1 MSLIQKYQPVTIEK
15 CGFDK
20 HFEDIIKLMIRVD
33 NLNLILYGHQECG
46 KSTILKLI
54 ITMYYAKEIEDDIDI
69 RENILHINNSTDQ
82 GIQYY
87 RNDVKSFCQTCSLI
101 PNKKKIV
108 VLDDLDLINQQS
120 QQVFRNCIDSFN
132 EHVHFLCSCTSIQK
146 IIESIQSRQMIIKMK
161 TVTNEKMYSIF
172 NEIVKD
178 EKIVHEE
185 EAKEFVIK
193 IANKSVRTMI
203 SYLEKFKLINE
214 VITLELAHQACTNI
228 NFSSFDRYVQHLRCY
243 EDHNSHKLLLELHDM
258 GYSVMD
264 ILDAFYAYVKTTTC
278 LSEYEKYKIVPYL
291 CKYIQIFH
299 EIHEDEMELAFFTN
313 NISDIFRNVEKKQDE
328 LIHAS
333 NKKKRIVSPT
343 IEYHKEQV
351 NTHI

>member
-1 MSLIQKYQPVTIEK
+1 
-15 CGFDK
+15 
-20 HFEDIIKLMIRVD
+20 
-33 NLNLILYGHQECG
+33 
-46 KSTILKLI
+46 
-54 ITMYYAKEIEDDIDI
+54 
-69 RENILHINNSTDQ
+69 
-82 GIQYY
+82 
-87 RNDVKSFCQTCSLI
+87 
-101 PNKKKIV
+101 
-108 VLDDLDLINQQS
+108 
-120 QQVFRNCIDSFN
+120 
-132 EHVHFLCSCTSIQK
+132 
-146 IIESIQSRQMIIKMK
+146 
-161 TVTNEKMYSIF
+161 MYSIF

-313 NISDIFRNVEKKQDE
+313 NISDIFRSVEKKQDDFMSVSKNSKMN
-328 LIHAS
+328 I
-333 NKKKRIVSPT
+333 SPT
-343 IEYHKEQV
+343 ENHNKSQV
-351 NTHI
+351 NVTQQLEGHLCYLIPMMLEMARGLKI